1 MRLRSLTKNV
11 KDQNWFAVALDFFI
25 VVAGILIAFQIT
37 EWNEARKVKG
47 EAEVFT
53 ARLISDLKEE
63 AFIYEYVVQYYSDA
77 LNNARRA
84 VNALE
89 GTSGL
94 SDEALV
100 IAAFRA
106 TQYTLVP
113 RRRETFD
120 ELTSTGRLN
129 LIDNQTLRE
138 TATRIYD
145 FPLYQTLSERGE
157 SNMYRK
163 HFRMHIPSRVH
174 NAVNVACGDRAFKVL
189 DYKSI
194 IDILDYPC
202 SPDVTAAQ
210 LKSAADVLRND
221 EMFLPTL
228 RLRLAELDTAKASLT
243 LSFGGIHDSLTKY
256 RTKD

>member
-1 MRLRSLTKNV
+1 MRLRSLTKHV

-37 EWNEARKVKG
+37 EWNEARKVK
-47 EAEVFT
+47 
-53 ARLISDLKEE
+53 
-63 AFIYEYVVQYYSDA
+63 
-77 LNNARRA
+77 
-84 VNALE
+84 
-89 GTSGL
+89 
-94 SDEALV
+94 LV

-174 NAVNVACGDRAFKVL
+174 NAVNVACGDTKTGSRF
-189 DYKSI
+189 
-194 IDILDYPC
+194 
-202 SPDVTAAQ
+202 
-210 LKSAADVLRND
+210 
-221 EMFLPTL
+221 FLTF
-228 RLRLAELDTAKASLT
+228 S
-243 LSFGGIHDSLTKY
+243 S
-256 RTKD
+256 